1 MNIDQNCV
9 NNKKVTFWLA
19 VPNNVSQ
26 LAIIANI
33 LYVLYLKVT
42 VQCTWKFRG
51 CDIPVASISSF

>member
-9 NNKKVTFWLA
+9 NNKKVTIWLA

-33 LYVLYLKVT
+33 LYVLYSELQSAYK
-42 VQCTWKFRG
+42 K
-51 CDIPVASISSF
+51 